1 MANIKSQKKRNIT
14 NEKAHQRNKAC
25 KSELKTAVRRVRE
38 AVAAGNGAEAYA
50 AALAASRLLDKA
62 ASKGIIIAD
71 TKFEFGLDDNG
82 TVVLMDEILTPDSSR
97 FWPADEY
104 KVGQSEPSFDKQFI
118 RDWLE
123 SQPWNKKAPAPK
135 IPQDVL
141 DKTSSKY
148 EEALIRL
155 TGKGVTA

>member
-62 ASKGIIIAD
+62 ASKGIIHKNNA
-71 TKFEFGLDDNG
+71 
-82 TVVLMDEILTPDSSR
+82 S
-97 FWPADEY
+97 
-104 KVGQSEPSFDKQFI
+104 
-118 RDWLE
+118 
-123 SQPWNKKAPAPK
+123 NKKSALAKNLNALKAAAAAAPAEEVSAPAA
-135 IPQDVL
+135 PA
-141 DKTSSKY
+141 
-148 EEALIRL
+148 EEAPAVEAPAEKPKKTRA
-155 TGKGVTA
+155 KKAKDAE

>member
-1 MANIKSQKKRNIT
+1 
-14 NEKAHQRNKAC
+14 
-25 KSELKTAVRRVRE
+25 
-38 AVAAGNGAEAYA
+38 
-50 AALAASRLLDKA
+50 
-62 ASKGIIIAD
+62 
-71 TKFEFGLDDNG
+71 
-82 TVVLMDEILTPDSSR
+82 MDEILTPDSSR
-97 FWPADEY
+97 FCLLTNQ
-104 KVGQSEPSFDKQFI
+104 VGQSEPSFDKQFI

>member
-1 MANIKSQKKRNIT
+1 MHHTCACIT
-14 NEKAHQRNKAC
+14 PVHASHLC
-25 KSELKTAVRRVRE
+25 LSSHGRR
-38 AVAAGNGAEAYA
+38 G
-50 AALAASRLLDKA
+50 
-62 ASKGIIIAD
+62 IAD